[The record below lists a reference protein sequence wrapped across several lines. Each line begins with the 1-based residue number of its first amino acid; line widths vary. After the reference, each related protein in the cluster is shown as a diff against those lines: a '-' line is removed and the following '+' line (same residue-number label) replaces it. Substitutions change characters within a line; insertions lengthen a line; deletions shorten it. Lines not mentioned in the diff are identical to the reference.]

1 MAIISGLHRTLL
13 FIMSLRYQII
23 LRVLLSSACLLV
35 LGGAIAIW
43 QARQAVEKEVD
54 ASIHL
59 ALQLV
64 KLGMT
69 GAPQTID
76 DLSRLSALR
85 QTRHLSIQIQ
95 KPNGQLM
102 QFAAQERPSRP
113 EDMPP
118 AWFIDWVKSDY
129 PEVEHRLTTLDGEVL
144 SLIIKAQPLDEIS
157 EVWQESLSFFASI
170 SLLTLLIFGIVHL
183 VMNKSLRAI
192 DVIVDG
198 LHTVETGQYR
208 QQLPLFSIAEF
219 DSIASAINHM
229 TAELEKAQQENRAL
243 TQHSLAIQEDE
254 RQRLS
259 KELHDEFGQSLT
271 AIKVMAVTAAKP
283 KADIG
288 KISATITGV
297 CDHLMLVLRS
307 MMRELHPLIL
317 SELGLKATLED
328 MVDHWS
334 ERNPELDLQISC
346 DDAVFGLDK
355 NVTRQIFRMIQECL
369 TNVIRHAK
377 ARRVVIKLELLQTN
391 SELKLTVE
399 DDGCGFDVRNINLG
413 FGLRGMKERVSSLDG
428 ELTLHSEPGKGTI
441 VSAWVP
447 CV

>member
-1 MAIISGLHRTLL
+1 MSGLHRTSP
-13 FIMSLRYQII
+13 FNMSLRYQII

-59 ALQLV
+59 TLQLI
-64 KLGMT
+64 KLGIA
-69 GAPQTID
+69 GAPLTID
-76 DLSRLSALR
+76 DLSRLGALR

-102 QFAAQERPSRP
+102 QFAAQQQPSRP

-118 AWFIDWVKSDY
+118 AWFIRWVKGDY
-129 PEVEHRLTTLDGEVL
+129 PEVEHQLTTLDGETL
-144 SLIIKAQPLDEIS
+144 KLIIKAQPLDEIS

-170 SLLTLLIFGIVHL
+170 SMLTLLIFIVVHL

-192 DVIVDG
+192 DVIVQG
-198 LHTVETGQYR
+198 LQVVETGQYR

-219 DSIASAINHM
+219 DSIAGAINHM

-283 KADIG
+283 NADIG
-288 KISATITGV
+288 KISATITDV
-297 CDHLMLVLRS
+297 CDHLTLVLRS
-307 MMRELHPLIL
+307 MMQQLHPLVL

-334 ERNPELDLQISC
+334 ERNPNLNLEISC
-346 DDAVFGLDK
+346 DDAVDNLDK
-355 NVTRQIFRMIQECL
+355 NVTRQVFRVIQECL
-369 TNVIRHAK
+369 TNVIRHAN
-377 ARRVVIKLELLQTN
+377 ASRVFIHLRLLKLNNALE
-391 SELKLTVE
+391 LTVE
-399 DDGCGFDVRNINLG
+399 DDGQGFDVGNISLG

-428 ELTLHSEPGKGTI
+428 ELDLHSEPGKGT
-441 VSAWVP
+441 VVTAWVP
-447 CV
+447 GTSWI

>member
-1 MAIISGLHRTLL
+1 
-13 FIMSLRYQII
+13 
-23 LRVLLSSACLLV
+23 
-35 LGGAIAIW
+35 
-43 QARQAVEKEVD
+43 
-54 ASIHL
+54 
-59 ALQLV
+59 
-64 KLGMT
+64 
-69 GAPQTID
+69 
-76 DLSRLSALR
+76 
-85 QTRHLSIQIQ
+85 
-95 KPNGQLM
+95 
-102 QFAAQERPSRP
+102 
-113 EDMPP
+113 
-118 AWFIDWVKSDY
+118 
-129 PEVEHRLTTLDGEVL
+129 
-144 SLIIKAQPLDEIS
+144 
-157 EVWQESLSFFASI
+157 
-170 SLLTLLIFGIVHL
+170 
-183 VMNKSLRAI
+183 
-192 DVIVDG
+192 
-198 LHTVETGQYR
+198 
-208 QQLPLFSIAEF
+208 
-219 DSIASAINHM
+219 M

-346 DDAVFGLDK
+346 DDAVDGLDK

>member
-1 MAIISGLHRTLL
+1 
-13 FIMSLRYQII
+13 
-23 LRVLLSSACLLV
+23 LS
-35 LGGAIAIW
+35 
-43 QARQAVEKEVD
+43 
-54 ASIHL
+54 
-59 ALQLV
+59 
-64 KLGMT
+64 M
-69 GAPQTID
+69 
-76 DLSRLSALR
+76 
-85 QTRHLSIQIQ
+85 
-95 KPNGQLM
+95 
-102 QFAAQERPSRP
+102 
-113 EDMPP
+113 
-118 AWFIDWVKSDY
+118 
-129 PEVEHRLTTLDGEVL
+129 
-144 SLIIKAQPLDEIS
+144 IIKAQPLDEIS

-170 SLLTLLIFGIVHL
+170 SLLTLLIFGTVHL

-219 DSIASAINHM
+219 DSIASAINQM

-288 KISATITGV
+288 KISATIAGV

-307 MMRELHPLIL
+307 MMQQLHPLIL

-334 ERNPELDLQISC
+334 ERNPELDLQICC
-346 DDAVFGLDK
+346 DDAVDGLDK
-355 NVTRQIFRMIQECL
+355 NVTRQVFRMIQECL

-377 ARRVVIKLELLQTN
+377 ARRVAIKLEWIQTN

-399 DDGCGFDVRNINLG
+399 DDGCGFDVHNINLG

-428 ELTLHSEPGKGTI
+428 KLTIQSEPGKGTI